1 MFFRAEFVEIQL
13 PSEKNWRALIVKEN
27 KRLSLKQR
35 KPNATQKGSPF
46 INLDDYLSK
55 ATIVDCNGRTAY
67 EMTLL
72 LNGEVLISGRMGSY
86 QINPTTRE
94 TTPQGKI
101 VPVELLEQAV
111 AFARSCL

>member
-1 MFFRAEFVEIQL
+1 M
-13 PSEKNWRALIVKEN
+13 
-27 KRLSLKQR
+27 
-35 KPNATQKGSPF
+35 
-46 INLDDYLSK
+46 NLDGYLSK
-55 ATIVDCNGRTAY
+55 VTIMDCNGQTAY

-72 LNGEVLISGRMGSY
+72 LNGDVLVSGRMGSY

-94 TTPQGKI
+94 TTPLGKI